1 MTSKIRKCL
10 FSSTNCSSS
19 LTTSRPSVQ
28 SNQKHGFN
36 YVSKLIIIINV
47 ILLHCIVGNLCASWQ
62 ENVRPKLFV
71 QLGKCLL
78 FKAVIKYSSIKPRT
92 QTFSVLIFLS
102 LSSLYVE
109 TFLHQNLSST
119 YSSSLSRLTI

>member
-10 FSSTNCSSS
+10 SSSTNCTSS

-71 QLGKCLL
+71 QLGKSIFPIL
-78 FKAVIKYSSIKPRT
+78 FIYETKNAIFGVSYLFRRCHFVLNYFSFKSPLPTHT
-92 QTFSVLIFLS
+92 QHLIQITNLIF
-102 LSSLYVE
+102 
-109 TFLHQNLSST
+109 F
-119 YSSSLSRLTI
+119 

>member
-71 QLGKCLL
+71 QLGKCLP
-78 FKAVIKYSSIKPRT
+78 KVVIYFFVFLSIKPRT
-92 QTFSVLIFLS
+92 Q
-102 LSSLYVE
+102 
-109 TFLHQNLSST
+109 H
-119 YSSSLSRLTI
+119 

>member
-71 QLGKCLL
+71 QLGKCQI
-78 FKAVIKYSSIKPRT
+78 VIYSKYQT
-92 QTFSVLIFLS
+92 THATFSLLS
-102 LSSLYVE
+102 LKFVV
-109 TFLHQNLSST
+109 
-119 YSSSLSRLTI
+119 IVC